1 MDRKERYYK
10 IEFSTKKGFNE
21 EMYIQVK
28 EDKTITGVKEAKKD
42 SEITLLA
49 LCTELTA
56 REYAES
62 INKLMNQNTA
72 SPFCLE
78 SRIDRMKE

>member
-1 MDRKERYYK
+1 MDRNTRYYR

-56 REYAES
+56 REYVEITNGFEHKNSAIPEG
-62 INKLMNQNTA
+62 
-72 SPFCLE
+72 LE
-78 SRIDRMKE
+78 LRIERMKE